1 MSSIFT
7 MSVLAATVAIFCG
20 VSAASAQNPSTS
32 SGQAFPTKPV
42 RILATEPGASAD
54 VAART
59 IAQGLTARFGQ
70 QVIVENRSGVIAIET
85 LVRSP
90 PDGYTLLYYG
100 SGLWLAPLMQRTSYD
115 PIKDFAPVTL
125 ATSAPAVLVVFPSVP
140 VQSVKDLVAL
150 AKAKPGELNYG
161 SGGAGST
168 PHLAA
173 ELFKSMAG
181 LNIVRVAYKG
191 VGPALNSLIAG
202 EIQLLFATTGSVGPH
217 VKSGRLRAVAVT
229 SARPSALVPE
239 LPTVASVVPGYELT
253 QLQGVFAQ
261 AKTPAPI
268 VKRFYEE
275 ISRIL
280 AQPDV
285 KGRFVALG
293 TEAVGSSPETLS
305 QAMKAEMSRLGKVF
319 KEANIRP
326 E

>member
-1 MSSIFT
+1 MA
-7 MSVLAATVAIFCG
+7 AATAILFCG
-20 VSAASAQNPSTS
+20 MSAASAQN
-32 SGQAFPTKPV
+32 FPVKPV
-42 RILATEPGASAD
+42 RILATEPGAAAD

-59 IAQGLTARFGQ
+59 IAQGLTASFGQ

-115 PIKDFAPVTL
+115 PMKDFAPVTL
-125 ATSAPAVLVVFPSVP
+125 ATSAPAVLVVYPSVP
-140 VQSVKDLVAL
+140 VKSVKDLIAL

-181 LNIVRVAYKG
+181 VNIVRVAYKG

-229 SARPSALVPE
+229 SARASALVPE

-253 QLQGVFAQ
+253 QIQGVFAPSR
-261 AKTPAPI
+261 TPAPI
-268 VKRFYEE
+268 VKRFHQE
-275 ISRIL
+275 IARVL
-280 AQPDV
+280 GQTDV
-285 KGRFVALG
+285 KEKFLALG
-293 TEAVGSSPETLS
+293 TEPVGSSPEALS
-305 QAMKAEMSRLGKVF
+305 AAMKAEISRLGKVF
-319 KEANIRP
+319 KEAGIRP